1 MSTQQTLTPE
11 EYIDSYFDQLGDK
24 LTATLQQILPIKA
37 AMFKTAD
44 DIDLTFPDEVQEYSD
59 ITEGIQPVT
68 IDGKRATGEY
78 TMPDGTVLT
87 IEDGKVTKVT
97 KLTTEE
103 TLAMLRRDM
112 KAFRSQLQAFMKE
125 NGRKPFKRTGYLKKT
140 K

>member
-59 ITEGIQPVT
+59 ITEGIQPVK
-68 IDGKRATGEY
+68 IDGKLADGKF
-78 TMPDGTVLT
+78 TMPDGVILR
-87 IEDGKVTKVT
+87 IEKGVVKEIIQPTP
-97 KLTTEE
+97 EE
-103 TLAMLRRDM
+103 IAALIKRDM
-112 KAFRSQLQAFMKE
+112 KAFRSQLKAFIRDA
-125 NGRKPFKRTGYLKKT
+125 GRRPFKQTDNCK
-140 K
+140 